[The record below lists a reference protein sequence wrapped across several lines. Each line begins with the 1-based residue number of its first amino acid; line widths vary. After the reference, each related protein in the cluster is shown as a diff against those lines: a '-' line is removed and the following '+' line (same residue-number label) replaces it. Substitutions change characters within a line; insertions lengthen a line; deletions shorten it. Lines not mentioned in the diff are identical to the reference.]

1 MYNKSLTNS
10 LGLNEESFE
19 CAVEFYVCMIVSSP
33 TLHVQVSYMYVCKKY
48 IKLHVNTCMYV
59 CVHDSSPTLHVQV

>member
-10 LGLNEESFE
+10 LGLDEELFE
-19 CAVEFYVCMIVSSP
+19 CAVEFYVSMIVSSP

-48 IKLHVNTCMYV
+48 IKLHVRTYVYV
-59 CVHDSSPTLHVQV
+59 CMVTTCVGE